1 VPAAGTV
8 IAPEPV
14 AAERLTN
21 AAMQAER
28 LKVPAQQLQT
38 TVRGQ
43 LLRDELD
50 GEIGLDDAS

>member
-1 VPAAGTV
+1 
-8 IAPEPV
+8 
-14 AAERLTN
+14 
-21 AAMQAER
+21 MQAER